1 MSGGKGK
8 QAGKAKAFVADIGE
22 IAKALRERIE
32 AECDGFAP
40 DPVAAKARAA
50 RAKDD
55 FRFFAETYFPHHVR
69 GAPSEFHLWL
79 YETLPGVVA
88 AADGRRWAIA
98 APRGNAKTT
107 FCSQIFVL
115 WCVITARKRYPVL
128 LSDATDQ
135 AAAVLEGIKAELE
148 VNRRLAMDFPSAV
161 GVGPVWQ
168 QGCIVTKNGAK
179 LEAFGASRRLR
190 GRRHGA
196 LRPDLVI
203 CDDLENDENVRTP
216 AQRDKLES
224 WIDKAVEPLGPPDGS
239 MDLIYVG
246 TILHYDAVLSR
257 KIKNQMWRSKV
268 FKALVNPPDRP
279 DLWELWEEIA
289 RNEGEEAADAFR
301 AANAAAMDAGAAV
314 LWPAVQPLPALMK
327 IRLRIGT
334 DAFNC
339 EYQNDPIDAAA
350 ALFGNIQFWVQP
362 VRHWVFFGAC
372 DPSLGGGGAK
382 SDPSAILIGGLDR
395 DSGILDVIAADIA
408 KRTPDR
414 IIEDI
419 IRLQAEYRCL
429 RWGIEIVQFQAFL
442 ASELVLRSAKR
453 GFPVP
458 AVGLTSAFSKE
469 MRIESIQ
476 PHVANGLIRLKP
488 GLSELETQLRHY
500 PKADH
505 DDGPD
510 ALEMLWRV
518 AVSARAGA
526 PVLVAPRARSA
537 TGDFIGGGAVYGVM
551 GYHGFIGG

>member
-1 MSGGKGK
+1 MSGAGKR
-8 QAGKAKAFVADIGE
+8 AGKAKAFAVDIAE

-40 DPVAAKARAA
+40 GAAASRARVARA
-50 RAKDD
+50 RDD
-55 FRFFAETYFPHHVR
+55 FRYFCETYFPHHVR
-69 GAPSEFHLWL
+69 GEPSVFHQWL

-88 AADGRRWAIA
+88 SPQGQRWAIA

-148 VNRRLAMDFPSAV
+148 VNRRLATDFPAAA
-161 GVGPVWQ
+161 GVGPVWK
-168 QGCIVTKNGAK
+168 QGCIVTRNGAK
-179 LEAFGASRRLR
+179 LEVFGAARRLR

-246 TILHYDAVLSR
+246 TILHYDAVLAR
-257 KIKNQMWRSKV
+257 KIKNPMWRSKV
-268 FKALVNPPDRP
+268 FKALINPPDRP
-279 DLWELWEEIA
+279 DLWERWEEIA
-289 RNEGEEAADAFR
+289 RNDSEEAADAFC
-301 AANAAAMDAGAAV
+301 AINAAAMQAGAVV
-314 LWPAVQPLPALMK
+314 LWPAVQPLAALMK
-327 IRLRIGT
+327 IRVRVGR

-395 DSGILDVIAADIA
+395 DSGILDVISADII

-419 IRLQAEYRCL
+419 IRAQEEYRCL
-429 RWGIEIVQFQAFL
+429 RWGIETVQFQAFL
-442 ASELVLRSAKR
+442 AMELVLRSAMR
-453 GFPVP
+453 GVPVP
-458 AVGLTSAFSKE
+458 AVGLTSPYSKE
-469 MRIESIQ
+469 MRIEGIQ
-476 PHVANGLIRLKP
+476 PHVANGLIRLRP
-488 GLSELETQLRHY
+488 GLTTLESQLRHY

-518 AVSARAGA
+518 ALSARAGA
-526 PVLVAPRARSA
+526 PVLVAPRERSMS
-537 TGDFIGGGAVYGVM
+537 GDFIGGGAVYGGV